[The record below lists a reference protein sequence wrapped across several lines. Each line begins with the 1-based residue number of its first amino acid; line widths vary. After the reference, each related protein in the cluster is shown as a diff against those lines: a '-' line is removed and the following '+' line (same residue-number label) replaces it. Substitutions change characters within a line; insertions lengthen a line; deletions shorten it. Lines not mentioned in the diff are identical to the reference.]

1 MKDHT
6 SRLGLFVSKELINNR
21 QMPNTLARRPIWAY
35 LTVGITSAALG
46 IVLLRDSSVGGAS
59 LNDPRATPRAVSA
72 RGELSGDE
80 KSTIALFR
88 QASPAVV
95 NITAIG
101 VQRDFFTLNLYQ
113 IPQGTGSGFVWDN
126 SGNVITN
133 FHVIQNADAAQV
145 TLADQS
151 TWKARVVGVAPDKDL
166 AVLRIDAPANKL
178 QPIPIGTSKDLQV
191 GQSVFA
197 IGNPFGLDQT
207 LTTGV
212 ISALN
217 REIESVT
224 RRPIQ
229 GVIQS
234 DAAINPGNSG
244 GPLLDSAG
252 RLIGVNTA
260 IYSPSGASAGIG
272 FAIPVDTVNR
282 IVPELIRS
290 GKVTRPG
297 MGVQI
302 ADEQIAQRLGVAG
315 VLVVDVARGS
325 AASKAGIQPTRRD
338 ADGRLRLGDIIT
350 TVDGKKVATPNDLFL
365 LLEKYKIGDV
375 VTLSMLRDGK
385 TVQAKISLEAVQ

>member
-1 MKDHT
+1 MAK
-6 SRLGLFVSKELINNR
+6 SVIS
-21 QMPNTLARRPIWAY
+21 ARRSIWAS
-35 LTVGITSAALG
+35 LLVVVAFTAVGLALFRESW
-46 IVLLRDSSVGGAS
+46 VRGAS
-59 LNDPRATPRAVSA
+59 LNDPRAAARSVTS
-72 RGELSGDE
+72 RGELWSDE

-101 VQRDFFTLNLYQ
+101 VERDLFTLNLYQ
-113 IPQGTGSGFVWDN
+113 IPQGTGSGFVWDRN
-126 SGNVITN
+126 GNVITN

-151 TWKARVVGVAPDKDL
+151 NWKARVVGVAPDKDL
-166 AVLRIDAPANKL
+166 AVLRIDAPSNRL

-217 REIESVT
+217 REIESIT

-272 FAIPVDTVNR
+272 FAIPVDIVNR

-290 GKVTRPG
+290 GKIVRPG
-297 MGVQI
+297 LGVQI
-302 ADEQIAQRLGVAG
+302 ADEQIAQRLGVNG
-315 VLVVDVARGS
+315 VLVVDVAKGS

-338 ADGRLRLGDIIT
+338 AEGRLRLGDIIT
-350 TVDGKKVATPNDLFL
+350 MIDGKKIANPNDLFL
-365 LLEKYKIGDV
+365 LLEKYKVGDV
-375 VTLSMLRDGK
+375 VVISTLRDGK
-385 TVQAKISLEAVQ
+385 TFQTKVALEAVQ

>member
-1 MKDHT
+1 MSKANVTPAARSIWT
-6 SRLGLFVSKELINNR
+6 S
-21 QMPNTLARRPIWAY
+21 
-35 LTVGITSAALG
+35 LTVVVAISALAV
-46 IVLLRDSSVGGAS
+46 VLLRDSWVSSAS
-59 LNDPRATPRAVSA
+59 LNDPRAAPLAVTS
-72 RGELSGDE
+72 RGDLLSDE

-95 NITAIG
+95 NITALG
-101 VQRDFFTLNLYQ
+101 VQRDLFTLNLYQ
-113 IPQGTGSGFVWDN
+113 IPQGTGSGFVWDH

-151 TWKARVVGVAPDKDL
+151 NWKARVVGVAPDKDL
-166 AVLRIDAPANKL
+166 AVLRIDAPSKRL

-290 GKVTRPG
+290 GRVTRPG
-297 MGVQI
+297 LGIQI
-302 ADEQIAQRLGVAG
+302 ADEQIAERLGVNG

-338 ADGRLRLGDIIT
+338 AEGKLRLGDIIT
-350 TVDGKKVATPNDLFL
+350 TVDGKTVATPNDLFL

-385 TVQAKISLEAVQ
+385 TVQARIALEAVR